1 MACSTLAATRAHDAS
16 SEPLTLELFL
26 VTVMTVGIAE
36 IGDRTMFVAVL
47 FGIRYPQLWPVFFG
61 MTTGLF
67 VNQAISALF
76 GVWLFS
82 LVPAQW
88 HTLLIGLAFIAMA
101 VWVLIPES
109 EDDETRTLS
118 TRGIFMAAAITFFVL
133 EMADKTQLAVVTLA
147 GASGSILMVVLG
159 ATIGILL
166 VTTPALLIGYR
177 FARVLPLKAIRI
189 TAASMFFLLGIWMLL
204 DAAGWL
210 PATAL
215 FEPSRFLESIS
226 AAGSA
231 DA

>member
-1 MACSTLAATRAHDAS
+1 MLPARRQTSTRSRS
-16 SEPLTLELFL
+16 SEPIAVELFL
-26 VTVMTVGIAE
+26 LTVMTIAIAE
-36 IGDRTMFVAVL
+36 IGDRSMFVAVL
-47 FGIRYPQLWPVFFG
+47 FGIRYTRLWPVFIG

-67 VNQAISALF
+67 VNQVISAVF

-82 LVPAQW
+82 LVPAHW

-109 EDDETRTLS
+109 EGDETERLS
-118 TRGIFMAAAITFFVL
+118 ARGIFMAAAITFFVL

-147 GASGSILMVVLG
+147 GASGSIIIVVFG

-189 TAASMFFLLGIWMLL
+189 IAASMFFLLGIWMLL
-204 DAAGWL
+204 DAAGWMPETGL
-210 PATAL
+210 L
-215 FEPSRFLESIS
+215 QPSRFLESIN
-226 AAGSA
+226 AVGVA
-231 DA
+231 DT

>member
-1 MACSTLAATRAHDAS
+1 ML
-16 SEPLTLELFL
+16 
-26 VTVMTVGIAE
+26 TVMTVGIAE

-47 FGIRYPQLWPVFFG
+47 FGIRYPRLWPVLLG

-67 VNQAISALF
+67 INQAVSAVF

-82 LVPAQW
+82 LIPAQW

-109 EDDETRTLS
+109 EGDETDAMS
-118 TRGIFMAAAITFFVL
+118 ARGMFMAAAVTFFVL

-147 GASGSILMVVLG
+147 GASGSIIIVILG
-159 ATIGILL
+159 ATLGILL

-177 FARVLPLKAIRI
+177 FARVLPLRTIRI
-189 TAASMFFLLGIWMLL
+189 IASSMFLLLGVWMLL

-210 PATAL
+210 PETGV
-215 FEPSRFLESIS
+215 FQPSRFLESINAEGAEDS
-226 AAGSA
+226 
-231 DA
+231 